1 MKLDIGIRHN
11 QTGDTLENPK
21 IVFKNECATLLD
33 GTHRTYL

>member
-21 IVFKNECATLLD
+21 IVFKNEL
-33 GTHRTYL
+33 GTC